1 MIAIGMFLTP
11 GFQMLDLAGPS
22 SAFECATSKTGS
34 PAYRVLPVSLEGG
47 PVRSS
52 LGIDVA
58 TQRFDGQP
66 IHTLMVAGSMPEV
79 VPLCAASNMFAEA
92 ASLCERVASVCTGAF
107 TLAAAG
113 LLEGRRAT
121 THWKYAARLQ
131 RDYPG
136 IHVEPDRIYCRD
148 GTVWT
153 SAGITAGI
161 DLALAMIE
169 QDCGFSTAQS
179 VAQHLVVYHRR
190 LGGQSQ
196 FAASGQIQTQN
207 GRIAAA
213 LAFAR
218 ENISEPI
225 TVEML
230 ADVAGMSLRQFGRS
244 FRSETGTTPASAVE
258 RMRADLARGHIE
270 SSSEP
275 IERIAE
281 IVGFGDAE
289 RMRRALL
296 RVFGLPPQSIRRVA
310 RIKP

>member
-1 MIAIGMFLTP
+1 MITIGMFLTP

-22 SAFECATSKTGS
+22 SAFECATSKKGDS
-34 PAYRVLPVSLEGG
+34 AYRVLPVSLEGG

-52 LGIDVA
+52 LGIGVA
-58 TQRFDGQP
+58 LQRLDRQP

-79 VPLCAASNMFAEA
+79 VPPCAASNMFAEA
-92 ASLCERVASVCTGAF
+92 ASLCERIASVCTGAF

-136 IHVEPDRIYCRD
+136 VHVEPDRIYCRD
-148 GTVWT
+148 GRVWT

-196 FAASGQIQTQN
+196 FAASGQIQTPN
-207 GRIAAA
+207 ARIAAA

-218 ENISEPI
+218 ENLSGPN

-230 ADVAGMSLRQFGRS
+230 ADA
-244 FRSETGTTPASAVE
+244 GTTPASAVE
-258 RMRADLARGHIE
+258 RMRADLARGRLE

-289 RMRRALL
+289 RMRRAFL

-310 RIKP
+310 RIKN